1 MPLQGVQMIVFSPS
15 SSRLRLTWTLIK
27 SHKPASALHYSQ
39 QWSSHSCKSSSYSAI
54 WPLPQPKSTSS
65 ITMISCSWL
74 QQEPGESSAGQL
86 DIFLSCEILFLHF
99 IQSNLLLSYCYRS
112 FSQVRSAVEQY
123 LAVDGV
129 QTHPQGS
136 PLQGNRR
143 RGLVYVTD
151 DVAAVFYCPQSG
163 GCLTI
168 KFDLNAPS
176 PSPIHPTSS
185 PSNNLRC

>member
-1 MPLQGVQMIVFSPS
+1 MKLPFLQVF
-15 SSRLRLTWTLIK
+15 LLLGNLAAT
-27 SHKPASALHYSQ
+27 SAEKYLLHHDDQ
-39 QWSSHSCKSSSYSAI
+39 
-54 WPLPQPKSTSS
+54 
-65 ITMISCSWL
+65 L
-74 QQEPGESSAGQL
+74 QLVATRARWVL

-136 PLQGNRR
+136 SLQGTRR

-151 DVAAVFYCPQSG
+151 NIAAVFYCPQSG
-163 GCLTI
+163 GCLTL
-168 KFDLNAPS
+168 KFDLNAS
-176 PSPIHPTSS
+176 SSSSIHPTSS
-185 PSNNLRC
+185 PSINLRS